1 MDFVNATPHAPIDEA
16 VAASAAAIAAD
27 HADAVDREG
36 RIPTEALDALRSGGL
51 LGLLVPAR
59 FGGPEWSMRAVANLC
74 RRLSEGC
81 AATGLIFAMHHSQ
94 AAVAVRHAGDSAW
107 HQSLLERMVR
117 EQSLVASAT
126 TEGATGG
133 SIRTSA
139 CFLDRREDGLLHLDK
154 RGSVISYSMAAD
166 IFLVSARRSEDAA
179 AADQQLVAVLRDQ
192 LVLDGRYK
200 WNPLGMRGART
211 DRFDL
216 AARCPV
222 EQVLPGPFS
231 AAMSHTMLPSSHIL
245 LGAVWLGIAVA
256 ALSRARDFLRQ
267 RNRSGTPLNPIA
279 NLRLAEGESMV
290 QQFRAMLSTNIAL
303 YEDGAGGTSAIDRMV
318 SYNALKVGASELVLR
333 ITDIALRICGIQG
346 YMEEGEFYL
355 SRHIRDA
362 HSAMV
367 MVNDDRI
374 LGSLSTVVLGVPLT
388 RDV

>member
-1 MDFVNATPHAPIDEA
+1 MEFVNTAGRTTPSESSGAA
-16 VAASAAAIAAD
+16 VAAIAAA

-36 RIPTEALDALRSGGL
+36 RIPTEAMDALRAEGL

-74 RRLSEGC
+74 RNLSEAC
-81 AATGLIFAMHHSQ
+81 ASTGLIFAMHHSQ
-94 AAVAVRHAGDSAW
+94 AAVAIRHAADSAW
-107 HQSLLERMVR
+107 HHSLMERMVR

-133 SIRTSA
+133 SIRASA
-139 CFLDRREDGLLHLDK
+139 CFLDQREDGLLHLNK
-154 RGSVISYSMAAD
+154 GGSVISYSMAAD
-166 IFLVSARRSEDAA
+166 IFLVSARRSEEAA
-179 AADQQLVAVLRDQ
+179 ASDQQLVAVLRDQ
-192 LVLDGRYK
+192 LVLEGK
-200 WNPLGMRGART
+200 GQWNPMGMRGAST

-216 AARCPV
+216 AARCQA
-222 EQVLPGPFS
+222 EQVFPGPFS
-231 AAMSHTMLPSSHIL
+231 AAMSQTMLPTSHIL
-245 LGAVWLGIAVA
+245 LGSVWLGIAVA
-256 ALSRARDFLRQ
+256 ALGRARGFLRK
-267 RNRSGTPLNPIA
+267 RNRAGAPLNPIA
-279 NLRLAEGESMV
+279 NLRLAEGESLV
-290 QQFRAMLSTNIAL
+290 QQFRAMLASNIAL
-303 YEDGAGGTSAIDRMV
+303 YEGGESKASATDRMV

-333 ITDIALRICGIQG
+333 ITDISLRICGIQG

-374 LGSLSTVVLGVPLT
+374 LGNLSSVVLGMPLT